1 MDDTMTAAD
10 YRQVIDAPT
19 RRFINQLEAFYTNA
33 TTDLDASQ
41 QRAVYAAMCNALSHG
56 RAPGITSVDRSL
68 AGVPARHYTKHCASG
83 SGDSDNHAGQAMRPR
98 IIYFHG
104 GGFVVGGLD
113 SHDDI
118 CSEVC
123 AATGLD
129 VLALAYRLAPEH
141 RHPAMFDD
149 AVAATRAILEDGNGP
164 VILCGDS
171 AGGNLA
177 AATAHA
183 LRHPDII
190 GQLLIYPSLGPDPGT
205 GSFII
210 HAEAPL
216 LTRDDLHYY
225 LAVRLDGPDRVQD
238 PQLYP
243 LADRDFSRLPPTVVV
258 TAECDPL
265 RDDGPAYCNAI
276 SAAGGRSRWIDA
288 PGLVHGFLRARGT
301 VDRAGRAFRNITD
314 ALVMLGDGGWVFK
327 E

>member
-1 MDDTMTAAD
+1 MDEKMTVAD
-10 YRQVIDAPT
+10 YRQVIDTPT
-19 RRFINQLEAFYTNA
+19 RRFINKLEAFYSNA
-33 TTDLDASQ
+33 TTDLDAGQ
-41 QRAVYAAMCNALSHG
+41 QRAAYTAMCNSLSHG
-56 RAPGITSVDRSL
+56 RASGITSIDRSL
-68 AGVPARHYTKHCASG
+68 NGVPARHYTKSYASV
-83 SGDSDNHAGQAMRPR
+83 SGVSDDHTRQALRPR

-129 VLALAYRLAPEH
+129 VLAPAYRLAPEH

-149 AVAATRAILEDGNGP
+149 AVAATRVILEDNNWP

-183 LRHPDII
+183 LRHPSII
-190 GQLLIYPSLGPDPGT
+190 GQLLVYPSLGPDPGT

-216 LTRDDLHYY
+216 LTRVDLHYY
-225 LAVRLDGPDRVQD
+225 LAVRLDGPDRLQD

-243 LADRDFSRLPPTVVV
+243 LADRDFSCLPPTVVV
-258 TAECDPL
+258 TAGCDPL

-276 SAAGGRSRWIDA
+276 SAAGGRAQWIDA

-301 VDRAGRAFRNITD
+301 VDSAKRAFHRITS
-314 ALVMLGDGGWVFK
+314 ALIMLGGGGWNFK